1 MVENNKNAY
10 INVNAVKCI
19 ANIIATF
26 NFEKVADI
34 MEYLDW
40 HYSDKNSNPYIPS
53 ADILRDNAFD
63 SLVYVYTM
71 YHNSEHETTGEPYY
85 LSGGG
90 FEASYWYDNSEG
102 IDDSF
107 RDMFSLKFIVE
118 EYES

>member
-1 MVENNKNAY
+1 MVENNKNTY

-71 YHNSEHETTGEPYY
+71 YHNSE
-85 LSGGG
+85 
-90 FEASYWYDNSEG
+90 G